1 MDQRLCKYLDNNGAS
16 QGYMSC
22 QESPTISVEGLLN
35 NKSNTEE
42 SKTEMERGAI
52 LMKLFEYLV
61 CLVAQIRSPLDFQ
74 LSDLINNNNHN
85 NTQVII
91 IIVVVI

>member
-1 MDQRLCKYLDNNGAS
+1 
-16 QGYMSC
+16 
-22 QESPTISVEGLLN
+22 
-35 NKSNTEE
+35 
-42 SKTEMERGAI
+42 MERGAI
-52 LMKLFEYLV
+52 LMKLFEHLV
-61 CLVAQIRSPLDFQ
+61 CLVAEIRSSLDFQ

>member
-1 MDQRLCKYLDNNGAS
+1 
-16 QGYMSC
+16 
-22 QESPTISVEGLLN
+22 
-35 NKSNTEE
+35 
-42 SKTEMERGAI
+42 MERGAI

-74 LSDLINNNNHN
+74 LSDLIKNNNHN